1 MFSPSDYIHMAHALR
16 LAERGL
22 YSTSP
27 NPRVGCVLVHNNQTV
42 ASGWH
47 EKAGCPHA
55 EIIAL
60 NQAGQGAR
68 HATAYITLEPCSHY
82 GRTPPCANALIEA
95 GIARVVMAMQ
105 DPNPL
110 VSGCGRAMLEQ
121 AGIKVQAGLLHD
133 EAQALNR
140 GFVSR
145 MTRRRPWVRLKIASS
160 LDGRIALNNGASQW
174 ITGNAARLDG
184 HRWRA
189 RSCAIMTGI
198 GTVKADNPQLT
209 VRDLDVVRQ
218 PTKIVVDSKLDI
230 SCDARLLQEGNTVI
244 FTANLEK
251 SDKKAVLE
259 ERGVRIFVEPNENAK
274 VDVHKMFSRLADLE
288 MNEVL
293 VEAGGELG
301 GVLVEAGL
309 VDELIFYFSPQL
321 LGDCAQPML
330 RLPELTKLHNSKK
343 LTIKDVRMIGKDFRI
358 LTGFQ

>member
-1 MFSPSDYIHMAHALR
+1 MFSPSDYTHMAHALR

-27 NPRVGCVLVHNNQTV
+27 NPRVGCVLVHNNQIIS
-42 ASGWH
+42 SGWH

-60 NQAGQGAR
+60 RQAGQRAR
-68 HATAYITLEPCSHY
+68 YATAYITLEPCSHH

-105 DPNPL
+105 DPNPI
-110 VSGCGRAMLEQ
+110 VSGRGRAMLEQ
-121 AGIKVQAGLLHD
+121 AGINVQADLLHD

-145 MTRRRPWVRLKIASS
+145 MTRRRPWVRLKIAAS
-160 LDGRIALNNGASQW
+160 LDGRIALKNGASQW

-209 VRDLDVVRQ
+209 VRDLNVVRQ
-218 PTKIVVDSKLDI
+218 PTKVVVDSKLDI
-230 SCDARLLQEGNTVI
+230 SYDARLLQEGNIVI
-244 FTANLEK
+244 FTANPERSEEK
-251 SDKKAVLE
+251 VMLE
-259 ERGVRIFVEPNENAK
+259 ERGVRIFVEPNESGK
-274 VDVHKMFSRLADLE
+274 VDVHKMLSRLADLE
-288 MNEVL
+288 MNEIL
-293 VEAGGELG
+293 VEAGGELS
-301 GVLVEAGL
+301 GVLIEAGL
-309 VDELIFYFSPQL
+309 VDEIIFYFSPQL

-330 RLPELTKLHNSKK
+330 RLPELTELHNSKK
-343 LTIKDVRMIGKDFRI
+343 LTIRDVRMIGKDFRMI
-358 LTGFQ
+358 AGFE